1 MMVGKTSAHAGVAS
15 EVGWN
20 PGGFAPPII
29 TAVGTCRSWT
39 LGSKTQDILRKS
51 FTILSWTGTSWLPKF
66 MMNYSVTV
74 TVVLDLSI
82 CRDCYDGLAFG
93 VQHGG
98 VCKTQYLQVDNTNVA
113 RRSRAFSGCLCVVGL
128 HSVPQ
133 VVVQAVPFGSKR
145 RPLHQLPGY
154 AEHVRRRL
162 GREPQD
168 AT

>member
-1 MMVGKTSAHAGVAS
+1 MMVGKTSAHADVAS

-51 FTILSWTGTSWLPKF
+51 STIWSWTGTSWLPKF

-98 VCKTQYLQVDNTNVA
+98 VCNICRLTAQM
-113 RRSRAFSGCLCVVGL
+113 
-128 HSVPQ
+128 
-133 VVVQAVPFGSKR
+133 
-145 RPLHQLPGY
+145 LPG
-154 AEHVRRRL
+154 
-162 GREPQD
+162 GREHSL
-168 AT
+168 AACV